1 MDIRATMPYLRL
13 LWPLSP
19 SPHVPKEGPSEPT
32 SSLENSCLSSG
43 GRAWPDS
50 TPTPQELWDCPH
62 PPAPHV
68 HSGPERGHSALC
80 WDRSIGCL
88 ENASLSLSPTPC
100 PLCTPGV
107 HVGTQSWLPRPAPG
121 QRPSHVGGWGGV
133 GTCESCSRQCLPP
146 PSQGFRVQRFQ

>member
-88 ENASLSLSPTPC
+88 EKCVSVPVPHALP
-100 PLCTPGV
+100 PL
-107 HVGTQSWLPRPAPG
+107 HPRCACRDPELAP
-121 QRPSHVGGWGGV
+121 QARARATSKSCGGLGGV
-133 GTCESCSRQCLPP
+133 GTCESCSRQCPPP